1 MRLLRRLGLH
11 LLVSLVGLSTDMLTM
26 SRPDWRDRIRSGQSL
41 LPDIQPV
48 NPEHAA
54 KAVTFFDA
62 LRLPDVA
69 GTPLLADAAG
79 AWFREIVAMLH
90 GSLDPMTGIRL
101 IRELF
106 LLVPK
111 KNSKTTYGA
120 ALMLTSVLLNTRP
133 NAEFLIV
140 APTKQIADL
149 SFKQASGMVL
159 LDKELRKRFKLQ
171 EHIKC
176 LTYTPTGATLT
187 IKAFDTNVVTGVK
200 PAGVLVDEEH
210 IIALNS
216 SADSVMIQLRGGM
229 ISQEEGFLA
238 IITTQSDAPPRGVF
252 RADLKQA
259 RAIRDGKSFYLS
271 DDENETQIP
280 VANDV
285 LPVLYE
291 LPEDIQRPKTVSGVA
306 PPWEN
311 PDIWHMVLPNLGRPI
326 TVDRLKAEF
335 AKAKGKGDHE
345 VAKWASQHLN
355 IEIGMALRD
364 DSWAG
369 ADFWEEQSDPGM
381 SLDDIIERSE
391 VLVGGVDG
399 GGMDDLLSLSILGRE
414 AVTGCWLHWQKSWV
428 TKKGIDRRKRESS
441 LMEDFVRDGDL
452 VIVPSIGPDLTELA
466 DTVAYVNKSGK
477 FSGIGL
483 DPQGVADLVA
493 ELEERGFALGE
504 TIHGVSQG
512 WKLTGAIKT
521 TERKLAGGTFLH
533 CGQRLMKWAVG
544 NAKPEAR
551 GNAIVIEKQAAGW
564 SKIDPLMSLLDAVVL
579 LSLNPQPKK
588 TMSSFMRRGI
598 LSA

>member
-1 MRLLRRLGLH
+1 
-11 LLVSLVGLSTDMLTM
+11 MLTM
-26 SRPDWRDRIRSGQSL
+26 SRPDWRDRIRAGQSL

-54 KAVTFFDA
+54 KAVAFFDA

-69 GTPLLADAAG
+69 GNPLLADAAG
-79 AWFREIVAMLH
+79 EWFREIVAMLH

-120 ALMLTSVLLNTRP
+120 ALMLASVLLNTRP

-159 LDKELRKRFKLQ
+159 LDSELRKRFRLQ

-176 LTYTPTGATLT
+176 LTYAPTGATLT

-216 SADSVMIQLRGGM
+216 AADSVMIQLRGGM
-229 ISQEEGFLA
+229 ISQQEGFLA

-252 RADLKQA
+252 KADLKQA

-271 DDENETQIP
+271 DEDNETQIP

-291 LPEDIQRPKTVSGVA
+291 FPEDIQRPKTVLGEA

-311 PDIWHMVLPNLGRPI
+311 PAIWRMVLPNLGRPI
-326 TVDRLKAEF
+326 TVERLKAEF
-335 AKAKGKGDHE
+335 DKAKGKGDHE
-345 VAKWASQHLN
+345 VAKWASQHIN

-369 ADFWEEQSDPGM
+369 ADFWEEQADPAM
-381 SLDDIIERSE
+381 TLDEIIERSE
-391 VLVGGVDG
+391 VIVGGVDG
-399 GGMDDLLSLSILGRE
+399 GGLDDLLSLSFLGRE
-414 AVTGCWLHWQKSWV
+414 AETGFWLHWQKSWV
-428 TKKGIDRRKRESS
+428 TKKGIARRKREAS
-441 LMEDFVRDGDL
+441 LMNDFVQSGDL
-452 VIVPSIGPDLTELA
+452 VIVPNVGPDLTELA
-466 DTVAYVNKSGK
+466 DTVAYVDKSGK
-477 FSGIGL
+477 LDSIGL
-483 DPQGVADLVA
+483 DTQGVADLVA
-493 ELEERGFALGE
+493 ELEERGLKQGE
-504 TIHGVSQG
+504 RVHGVSQG

-521 TERKLAGGTFLH
+521 TERKLAGNTLFH
-533 CGQRLMKWAVG
+533 CGQGLMAWAVG

-564 SKIDPLMSLLDAVVL
+564 SKIDPLMSLLDAVQL
-579 LSLNPQPKK
+579 MSLNPQPKK
-588 TMSSFMRRGI
+588 NRRSFMRRG
-598 LSA
+598 LLTT

>member
-1 MRLLRRLGLH
+1 
-11 LLVSLVGLSTDMLTM
+11 MLTM
-26 SRPDWRDRIRSGQSL
+26 SRPDWRERIRSGKSL
-41 LPDIQPV
+41 LPDIEPV

-54 KAVTFFDA
+54 KAVAFFNA

-79 AWFREIVAMLH
+79 EWFREIVAMLH
-90 GSLDPMTGIRL
+90 GALDPMTGIRL

-159 LDKELRKRFKLQ
+159 LDRELRKRFKLQ

-216 SADSVMIQLRGGM
+216 AADSVMIQLRGGM

-252 RADLKQA
+252 KADLKQA

-271 DDENETQIP
+271 DEDGETQVP

-291 LPEDIQRPKTVSGVA
+291 FPEDIQRPKTVLGEA

-311 PDIWHMVLPNLGRPI
+311 PAIWKMVLPNLGRPI
-326 TVDRLKAEF
+326 TVERLKAEF
-335 AKAKGKGDHE
+335 DKAKGKGDHE

-369 ADFWEEQSDPGM
+369 ADFWAEQADPGM
-381 SLDDIIERSE
+381 TLDEIIERSE
-391 VLVGGVDG
+391 VIVGGVDG
-399 GGMDDLLSLSILGRE
+399 GGMDDLLSLSFLGRE
-414 AVTGCWLHWQKSWV
+414 AETGFWLHWQKSWV
-428 TKKGIDRRKRESS
+428 TEKGIARRKREAS
-441 LMEDFVRDGDL
+441 LMEDFVRAGDL
-452 VIVPSIGPDLTELA
+452 VIVSNIGPDLVELA
-466 DTVAYVNKSGK
+466 DTVAYVDKSGK
-477 FSGIGL
+477 LSGVGL
-483 DPQGVADLVA
+483 DTQGVADLVA
-493 ELEERGFALGE
+493 ELEERGLKQGE
-504 TIHGVSQG
+504 RVHGVSQG

-521 TERKLAGGTFLH
+521 TERKLAGNTLFH
-533 CGQRLMKWAVG
+533 CAQPLMAWAVG

-564 SKIDPLMSLLDAVVL
+564 SKIDPLMSLLDAVQL
-579 LSLNPQPKK
+579 MSLNPQPKK
-588 TMSSFMRRGI
+588 NRKSFMRRG
-598 LSA
+598 LLTT